1 LQLKLLGKKRG
12 NRLPKKKIEKPQR
25 EMTHRQ
31 LTHHQKQTRLQR
43 IVFIAGIIVIVA
55 IVAVIGTGFYMAK
68 YKPLHQTVLKIGD
81 TEYNM
86 DYMISAMTS
95 IIATYQS
102 YGLTPNVSNVSS
114 YASGAIQSI
123 ESGYLLVEGAS
134 KLDPPVTVS
143 DDEVTKYINDNKLP
157 KTKFTQDGVR
167 RQLVVEK
174 LQSGY
179 FSDKVPA
186 SAEHRAVWAMLLES
200 QVQADQVKARIS
212 KGENFPDIAAAISLD
227 KSTKDKKGDLGWL
240 PKGVLSSVLSDINP
254 SNVTTLEDKIF
265 SQDTAKNQL
274 IALPDSTLT
283 KSVGYWLI
291 KVTEI
296 NGKTQAHVYTML
308 LGSLQE
314 AEAIKTKL
322 AAGGEGNDWATLAK
336 ANSQSP
342 SAVTDGGD
350 QSFKAKGT
358 LGDVIDGAVFD
369 KDGNVILLKDT
380 VTGPLADTTQ
390 TTKGAVWLFEVNG
403 IEQQTI
409 IDANR
414 TILIQ
419 AQLNAWFQQYST
431 DNKSRF
437 ADSFNPDLQVYAF
450 NQALKR

>member
-1 LQLKLLGKKRG
+1 
-12 NRLPKKKIEKPQR
+12 LPKKKIEKPQR

-43 IVFIAGIIVIVA
+43 IVFIAGIVVIVA

-81 TEYNM
+81 TEYDM

-102 YGLTPNVSNVSS
+102 YGLTPSASNVSS
-114 YASGAIQSI
+114 YASGAKQGV

-134 KLDPPVTVS
+134 KLNPPTTIS

-157 KTKFTQDGVR
+157 KTKFAQDGVR
-167 RQLVVEK
+167 RQLVLEK

-186 SAEHRAVWAMLLES
+186 TTEHRAVWAMLLES

-212 KGENFPDIAAAISLD
+212 KGENFPDIAGAISVD

-240 PKGVLSSVLSDINP
+240 PKGVLSSMLTDINP

-265 SQDTAKNQL
+265 SPDTAKNQL
-274 IALPDSTLT
+274 QVLPDSTVT
-283 KSVGYWLI
+283 KSIGYWLI
-291 KVTEI
+291 KVTET
-296 NGKTQAHVYTML
+296 NGPAQAHIYTML

-314 AEAIKTKL
+314 AEAIKAKL

-342 SAVTDGGD
+342 SAATDGGD

-380 VTGPLADTTQ
+380 LTGPLADASQ
-390 TTKGAVWLFEVNG
+390 TTKGAVWLFQVNG
-403 IEQQTI
+403 IEQQTTT
-409 IDANR
+409 DANR

-419 AQLNAWFQQYST
+419 AQLNDWFQKYVT
-431 DNKSRF
+431 DNKDRF
-437 ADSFNPDLQVYAF
+437 VDSFNPDQQLYAY